1 VARPPSTAEEVA
13 VTTAELLTAAQTLLE
28 AGGIDAMSFRAI
40 ASRVGC
46 SHSKIYT
53 YFDSK
58 ADLVDA
64 LRIRSYEVLFDS
76 LSAAAARHDD
86 PIESLHAIAEAY
98 VRLGLKRPQLY
109 GMLYSNDGRMSE
121 TAPRL
126 LDAKLAAIGIC
137 RDAIATAAA
146 AGALD
151 LVGDPLAA
159 AHLFWAGAHGLVQ
172 LELGGFLVVGCTL
185 EDLLPNL
192 IAALVEGLSTPAH
205 PSRRSPA

>member
-1 VARPPSTAEEVA
+1 
-13 VTTAELLTAAQTLLE
+13 LLAAAQRLLE
-28 AGGIDAMSFRAI
+28 SGGIEAMSFRAI
-40 ASRVGC
+40 AATVGC
-46 SHSKIYT
+46 SHSKIYS

-64 LRIRSYEVLFDS
+64 LRIRSYELLFEELS
-76 LSAAAARHDD
+76 SAAAPHDD
-86 PIESLHAIAEAY
+86 PIDSLHAIAEAY
-98 VRLGLKRPQLY
+98 VRLGLERPQMY
-109 GMLYSNDGRMSE
+109 GMLYSNEGKMSE
-121 TAPRL
+121 TAPPL

-137 RDAIATAAA
+137 RDLIAEAAD

-185 EDLLPNL
+185 DDLLPNL
-192 IAALVEGLSTPAH
+192 ISVLIEGLSTPAG
-205 PSRRSPA
+205 PSS